1 MLHYIDNFGLVISL
15 EIIYTKMIYIAW
27 DSEEKKKYECN
38 KRMIYDIFA
47 TKELSQKLKERD
59 HQSHGEH

>member
-1 MLHYIDNFGLVISL
+1 
-15 EIIYTKMIYIAW
+15 MIYIAW